1 MLFKKIILA
10 VASVLGI
17 FLGSFLMVQAA
28 TCAGIFVGGTGV
40 CFGNGFVNG
49 IQAHAVLI
57 GEGSNPIGTTSPN
70 TAGFVLTSNG
80 INSDPTFQTISTGSL
95 FPFTPTT
102 NFNAPANATGTPIWF
117 QAGIQASTTLNYFA
131 GLTSY
136 ALTLPNRSGCS
147 GTSALQTDVNGNV
160 LCGSVS
166 GGIASVANG
175 GTGTTTFQNGDILT
189 YNSSLGLVTAI
200 PDVSI
205 NQVLISGGIGSIP
218 SYSANPA
225 LNSVSTSV
233 AFSGPVLKGGG
244 LAGAT
249 LLIQGTTSGSPTTPA
264 ITIEAA
270 PSGLITTDTLTGFG
284 IGTSTPTQTLSV
296 QGNQY
301 TSGSAFFGG
310 SITATST
317 FTLSALGAGTANLNS
332 NGQFYS
338 TATSSLLSGTGIT
351 ITAGDGALI
360 GGINT
365 TVALA
370 ALASGGVL
378 GNPVAGVPTVQ
389 ATSTLYGA
397 GIGGQV
403 LGWNNNTNSLTF
415 VATSSGLT
423 GTVGIINGGTG
434 TTTAGVTNGVE
445 YSNGFIIT
453 NNANFTT
460 DGLGNVNIGNG
471 TIQWQEQ
478 ASSTLSNFYTLTNPA
493 ISGSPFVTIN
503 SLIGNFGLATTAPDQ
518 LLAVNGNIDMTGN
531 LMYND
536 TNFVSGS
543 STLTSFFAGTNAGA
557 GFIATATSS
566 TQGYIGNTGIG
577 YGAMQFATSTG
588 TAGRNTAV
596 GSGAMAGANV
606 ATGGTFNADVAVGYQ
621 ALGTIQTG
629 RFDNFFGE
637 LAGSNLSTASNDNCV
652 GTSCMG
658 SITSGGVNN
667 DFGNNAGFYN
677 QTGTSN
683 VGFGDK
689 SDGGNFG
696 SPASHQQDV
705 SIGANAG
712 TLLSTGGGNVL
723 IGFNT
728 GSTTTTGADNIEIG
742 YDVSLAA
749 GDSNKLDIGNLIFGT
764 GLTSQASTSP
774 LGSIGIGTTSPYATL
789 SVDVGENQI
798 SQALSTIFAVGSTT
812 STGGHTTLF
821 SISSSGHLLIG
832 GAKANLT
839 SCGSTN
845 SLNGNDEV
853 GTIIFTGTLVAACTL
868 NFAQPVEPGN
878 TLTCTESDNVTSV
891 GSDITGTTTTSV
903 TFGFAS
909 GIGGATIWYNCSRN
923 VSN

>member
-1 MLFKKIILA
+1 MEKINSRAYKVGLTIASCVGLFLCSFTA
-10 VASVLGI
+10 ASALSV
-17 FLGSFLMVQAA
+17 FA
-28 TCAGIFVGGTGV
+28 TPQGGTGTSTPS
-40 CFGNGFVNG
+40 GILYGDNGATTHLNTVTIGSGCTFTGGTLSCPGTGGGGVTSLMQTYGTAQTGAITFSTTTDSFNG
-49 IQAHAVLI
+49 LNLNEVI
-57 GEGSNPIGTTSPN
+57 TN
-70 TAGFVLTSNG
+70 TGVAFTFA
-80 INSDPTFQTISTGSL
+80 NSV
-95 FPFTPTT
+95 
-102 NFNAPANATGTPIWF
+102 TGTL
-117 QAGIQASTTLNYFA
+117 GI
-131 GLTSY
+131 
-136 ALTLPNRSGCS
+136 
-147 GTSALQTDVNGNV
+147 
-160 LCGSVS
+160 
-166 GGIASVANG
+166 GGG
-175 GTGTTTFQNGDILT
+175 GTGTTTFQNGDLLT
-189 YNSSLGLVTAI
+189 YSSSLGLVTAI

-445 YSNGFIIT
+445 YSNGSIIT

-606 ATGGTFNADVAVGYQ
+606 ATGGTFNANVAVGYQ

-764 GLTSQASTSP
+764 GLTSQSSSTP
-774 LGSIGIGTTSPYATL
+774 TGSIGIGTSTPSGIFSTQGTSATSGTQGTCL
-789 SVDVGENQI
+789 VIKASGANVAMYVYGDSSGI
-798 SQALSTIFAVGSTT
+798 LHSSLSTC
-812 STGGHTTLF
+812 
-821 SISSSGHLLIG
+821 SG
-832 GAKANLT
+832 
-839 SCGSTN
+839 
-845 SLNGNDEV
+845 V
-853 GTIIFTGTLVAACTL
+853 
-868 NFAQPVEPGN
+868 
-878 TLTCTESDNVTSV
+878 
-891 GSDITGTTTTSV
+891 GTTT
-903 TFGFAS
+903 
-909 GIGGATIWYNCSRN
+909 IYLY
-923 VSN
+923 